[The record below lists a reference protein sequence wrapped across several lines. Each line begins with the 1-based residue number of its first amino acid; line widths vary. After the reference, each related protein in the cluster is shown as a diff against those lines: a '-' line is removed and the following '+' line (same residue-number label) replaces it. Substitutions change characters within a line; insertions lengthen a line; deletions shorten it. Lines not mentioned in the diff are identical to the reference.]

1 MDASGLHETRALH
14 SRLAKEKTMKREKE
28 LELLGSSLEIA
39 RGKNPFMS
47 QEETLIPMANY

>member
-1 MDASGLHETRALH
+1 
-14 SRLAKEKTMKREKE
+14 MKREKE